1 VSGQKKRND
10 EANGDV
16 VSADRSAPPQGQGS
30 PKKISLKV
38 IDESSREM
46 VFSVSP
52 STKLRKLMMNY
63 SKRLELDVSCFKFIF
78 DGRRILED
86 ETVKQLEME
95 DGDTIN
101 VVSNVSPMVTLARD
115 HDTEIQLDKSTL
127 IRDRPSLPDSNDNI
141 ETKSS
146 SQTKKEGMEHAHKFR
161 IGDLVWVF
169 STIKENPPLPGK
181 ICMPPQD
188 VKRPPIKHQMHCVQ
202 FFGGNVICWIE
213 EFRIKDYYEQ
223 LKDTLFVKNKPTK
236 QMSQALQSLK
246 SRDTKGRSTESEEK
260 EKSDARVR
268 GALPAANKKLEKSEA
283 KKREAN
289 DSDSSASGPSSTSP
303 TKRARVTKTQT
314 KAAAKEEPSSSR
326 LEDRDSASPVPSFTP
341 GSSSVKKSSAAVSGL
356 LDRPTLAR
364 PASPSMGIDLVTS
377 SQTLREKDIQPS
389 KLNFGFLG
397 LGIMGSGMVKNLLN
411 SGHNVSVWNRTTDKV
426 RDFVEAGAKEALT
439 PSDVI
444 ADSDITFSCVA
455 DPQAAKDLVF
465 GNCGVLQEINTT
477 KGYVE
482 MTGIDSE
489 TSQDIAEAISL
500 KGGRYLEAQIQ
511 GSKTQAQDGTLVL
524 LVSGDRSL
532 FDDCQSCFQ
541 AMGKN
546 SFYLG
551 EVGNATKMNLVLQ
564 TMMGVTLAGLAEG
577 MALADRA
584 GLQQKDV
591 LEVLELTGLACP
603 ILLNK
608 GKSIIDGGFPTH
620 QPLQHMQKDLKLSLN
635 MGDTLEQPLP
645 LTASANEV
653 FKHAKRLGYG
663 EHDVSA
669 VYIRARF

>member
-1 VSGQKKRND
+1 
-10 EANGDV
+10 
-16 VSADRSAPPQGQGS
+16 
-30 PKKISLKV
+30 
-38 IDESSREM
+38 M
-46 VFSVSP
+46 
-52 STKLRKLMMNY
+52 T
-63 SKRLELDVSCFKFIF
+63 
-78 DGRRILED
+78 
-86 ETVKQLEME
+86 
-95 DGDTIN
+95 
-101 VVSNVSPMVTLARD
+101 
-115 HDTEIQLDKSTL
+115 
-127 IRDRPSLPDSNDNI
+127 
-141 ETKSS
+141 
-146 SQTKKEGMEHAHKFR
+146 AHKFR
-161 IGDLVWVF
+161 IGDPVWAKMKGF
-169 STIKENPPLPGK
+169 SPWPGK
-181 ICMPPQD
+181 VCVPPTD
-188 VKRPPIKHQMHCVQ
+188 VKRPAIKKAMHCVN
-202 FFGGNVICWIE
+202 FFGTNDFAWIE
-213 EFRIKDYYEQ
+213 EFNIKDYLEF
-223 LKDTLFVKNKPTK
+223 KNTLAKSKASK
-236 QMSQALQSLK
+236 QMKQAQDEMDAYLK
-246 SRDTKGRSTESEEK
+246 SRDSSAAAAPAVSEDNE
-260 EKSDARVR
+260 EFDALV
-268 GALPAANKKLEKSEA
+268 APNKKPA
-283 KKREAN
+283 KKGAKKAESRKREAN
-289 DSDSSASGPSSTSP
+289 DSDSSTSGPSSTSP
-303 TKRARVTKTQT
+303 VKKARTAGTKQKER
-314 KAAAKEEPSSSR
+314 KEEPSSS
-326 LEDRDSASPVPSFTP
+326 LADREQSPLPSY
-341 GSSSVKKSSAAVSGL
+341 SVKKSSAAVSGL

-364 PASPSMGIDLVTS
+364 PASPSTGIDLVTS

-389 KLNFGFLG
+389 KLTFGFLG

-411 SGHNVSVWNRTTDKV
+411 SGHNVIVWNRTTEKV
-426 RDFVEAGAKEALT
+426 RDFVEAGAKEVLT

-444 ADSDITFSCVA
+444 ADSDITFSCVS

-465 GNCGVLQEINTT
+465 GNCGVLPEINTT

-511 GSKTQAQDGTLVL
+511 GSKNQAQDGTLVI
-524 LVSGDRSL
+524 LVAGDRSL

-620 QPLQHMQKDLKLSLN
+620 QPLQHMQKDLKLSLS